1 MVIIG
6 VILFVAWVS
15 NNPEGAGMLG
25 ILILILAFAVGGLWY
40 WRRRKRIERARF
52 HARNLGELLVL
63 TPTQFEHAIGALLT
77 SLGYREVKVSGKAG
91 DLMAD
96 ITCQNSQGLLV
107 VCQCK
112 RWGPGHSVGT
122 PEVQAFIGMRH
133 AHYGAA
139 EGIFVTTSS
148 FTAPA
153 RALAKQHGVTL
164 MDGTTLTTY
173 MQQLVHS
180 KSPQ

>member
-1 MVIIG
+1 
-6 VILFVAWVS
+6 
-15 NNPEGAGMLG
+15 
-25 ILILILAFAVGGLWY
+25 
-40 WRRRKRIERARF
+40 
-52 HARNLGELLVL
+52 
-63 TPTQFEHAIGALLT
+63 
-77 SLGYREVKVSGKAG
+77 
-91 DLMAD
+91 
-96 ITCQNSQGLLV
+96 
-107 VCQCK
+107 
-112 RWGPGHSVGT
+112 
-122 PEVQAFIGMRH
+122 MRH